1 MGNTFAQKFW
11 KDFEVLSLEYI
22 REQYKD
28 TSAKCIHTSFL
39 NDGGY
44 DGSLRTK
51 LTKDEAPFVHEV
63 LSLLEAKLRTNTNIT
78 IHDFAASI
86 IAAYNFSAN
95 ILYVVSNMN
104 FTNGTRDITTT
115 FSNKVNLQIILIDG
129 SYLLKWI
136 ESKNWNSDKK
146 AFIAELIAS
155 IKNNSNS
162 LSDNQHNTESN
173 FGNEIMTDI
182 LTDNIPLYEE
192 KLFGIEAKK
201 AVKESV
207 PILSKTD
214 SPNRL
219 IIISGPVGT
228 GKTAVIT
235 NIGYALQQN
244 DFIFN
249 VLDGDTEDS
258 LSIRTIFLWTLRSL
272 WGIDPLKI
280 YTPENIDEFIELIC
294 FTADANVE
302 TNIKESIREI
312 FFMDNKEDIS
322 KSDLYTT
329 YLLRYLN
336 LILKKRIGKNR
347 SVLAFENLHHLEQ
360 SVFDFTLSLIRCLT
374 DNNVGVIIEL
384 AAIESKANPLNDWNT
399 GYNAI
404 LYFKKYGHLYKLKD
418 FEREDAYDYLSENL
432 PGLSDKYYN
441 YMLTYIGLKPVFLKY
456 AMNWLIINEVIIC
469 NASKTYYTVAKPD
482 CFFEGIT
489 PDQNIR
495 IIEDIIRYYKMNTS
509 EFQDIII
516 EIFEVIKLLNGFL
529 SYAMLQELYANY
541 PITKIL
547 QILVD
552 TGLFTQT
559 AVGINVNHELVL
571 TALFN
576 TSLSYYQQCA
586 AEKIY
591 NSIDIIK
598 DELYIRCKKA
608 DLLVIMKRWDEF
620 NKVASCLGKDLFEMG
635 EYEKSIKYL
644 SLCRKHYDKLESQNS
659 RQLLLIMYQELF
671 AYEKIGRSGLQKKLF
686 ADFQKQIMHERRKTK
701 KSPETYILALE
712 KLYETKHSGATEQY
726 NSALEM
732 LTFAKQHFEQIPV
745 DLYTSICYAYALIE
759 KKYVSLDNA
768 VEFLKKEK
776 ELLPNS
782 IELDIEYQ
790 SHEAA
795 KYLNSDPNKALLF
808 YKNIV
813 KYAGISKKY
822 NKSIGHAHVDIMNCY
837 LLLENWA
844 DYEEQYSFV
853 LEYLQTNALYSE
865 EGRLYNLDG
874 LYYWLNNNLLLSE
887 ESFKNSQFYFGLV
900 HNQMNAIIS
909 RINYIGL
916 LIQSKKAEAAALEF
930 SVACEHI
937 LDIFGVLYSQIEGTK
952 AYRMHREYIAL
963 LVLIKYGYAIN
974 QKEAS
979 LQLMKRVPITALPR
993 HVQLFNNNIY
1003 PEEVFS
1009 NTCILHGDIVTL
1021 TR

>member
-1 MGNTFAQKFW
+1 MSNTFAQRFW

-22 REQYKD
+22 RDQYKD

-44 DGSLRTK
+44 DGSLSTK
-51 LTKDEAPFVHEV
+51 LTKEDAPFVHEV
-63 LSLLEAKLRTNTNIT
+63 LSLLEAKLRTNSNIT

-104 FTNGTRDITTT
+104 FTNGTKNITST
-115 FSNKVNLQIILIDG
+115 FSNKVNLKIILIDG
-129 SYLLKWI
+129 SYILKWL
-136 ESKNWNSDKK
+136 ENRSWHSDKK
-146 AFIAELIAS
+146 EFITELISS
-155 IKNNSNS
+155 IKNNANLLSSNE
-162 LSDNQHNTESN
+162 DNIESN
-173 FGNEIMTDI
+173 YSNKKMTDVI
-182 LTDNIPLYEE
+182 TDNIPLYEE

-201 AVKESV
+201 AVEESI
-207 PILSKTD
+207 PILSKTYAK
-214 SPNRL
+214 NRL
-219 IIISGPVGT
+219 IIIAGPVGT
-228 GKTAVIT
+228 GKTTVIN

-249 VLDGDTEDS
+249 ILDGDTEDS
-258 LSIRTIFLWTLRSL
+258 LSIRTIFLWVLKSL

-294 FTADANVE
+294 FTADINVE
-302 TNIKESIREI
+302 ENIKEAIREI
-312 FFMDNKEDIS
+312 FFADNKGDIS

-336 LILKKRIGKNR
+336 LILEKRIGKNR

-374 DNNVGVIIEL
+374 ENNVGVIIEL
-384 AAIESKANPLNDWNT
+384 AAIESKANSLNDWNT

-404 LYFKKYGHLYKLKD
+404 LYLKKYGHLYKLKD
-418 FEREDAYDYLSENL
+418 FEQEDAYDYLSENL
-432 PGLSDKYYN
+432 PGLSDNYYN

-456 AMNWLIINEVIIC
+456 AVNWLIINEVILC
-469 NASKTYYTVAKPD
+469 DDSETYYTVAKPD
-482 CFFEGIT
+482 SFFDGIT

-495 IIEDIIRYYKMNTS
+495 IIEDIIRYYQMNTS

-516 EIFEVIKLLNGFL
+516 ELFEVIKLLNGFL
-529 SYAMLQELYANY
+529 SYAMFQELYADY
-541 PITKIL
+541 PIAKIL
-547 QILVD
+547 QIIVE

-559 AVGINVNHELVL
+559 AAGININHELVL

-576 TSLSYYQQCA
+576 TSLSFYQQCA

-608 DLLVIMKRWDEF
+608 DLLIVMKKWDEF
-620 NKVASCLGKDLFEMG
+620 NKVAFSLSKELFEMG
-635 EYEKSIKYL
+635 EYQKSIKYL
-644 SLCRKHYDKLESQNS
+644 SLCRKHYDKLENKNS
-659 RQLLLIMYQELF
+659 HQLLLTIYQELF
-671 AYEKIGRSGLQKKLF
+671 AYEKIGRSGSQKKLF
-686 ADFQKQIMHERRKTK
+686 TDFQKQIMCERRNTK
-701 KSPETYILALE
+701 KSTETYILALE
-712 KLYETKHSGATEQY
+712 KLYETKQAGMTEQY

-732 LTFAKQHFEQIPV
+732 LAYAKQHFKEIPV

-759 KKYVSLDNA
+759 KKYISLDSA
-768 VEFLKKEK
+768 VEFLKREK

-808 YKNIV
+808 YKEIV
-813 KYAGISKKY
+813 KYAGVSKKY

-837 LLLENWA
+837 LLLEKWG
-844 DYEEQYSFV
+844 DYEGQYSFV
-853 LEYLQTNALYSE
+853 LEYLKTNALYSE

-874 LYYWLNNNLLLSE
+874 LYYWLNNDLLLSE
-887 ESFKNSQFYFGLV
+887 DSFKNSQFYFGLV

-916 LIQSKKAEAAALEF
+916 LIKSKKIEAATIEF
-930 SVACEHI
+930 SVSCELI
-937 LDIFGVLYSQIEGTK
+937 LDIFGALYSQIEGTK
-952 AYRMHREYIAL
+952 AYRKHREYIAL

-974 QKEAS
+974 QKETA
-979 LQLMKRVPITALPR
+979 LQLMKRVPITALPK
-993 HVQLFNNNIY
+993 HVQQFNDNIY